1 MKRFLFLLVST
12 LFAALFIAGCAVN
25 TRAKGINSAEAAFW
39 HGRLSMQVE
48 VLPDDTA
55 SKRQSFAASFEL
67 SGTPQAGELRLIT
80 PLGSTLAVIHW
91 TPQNAVLEARGES
104 RSYAGLDVL
113 TQDLLGAT
121 VPAPALFAWLQG
133 NALAG
138 SGWQVD
144 LSEYA
149 QGKVNATRIDPLP
162 RAHLR
167 LILEP

>member
-1 MKRFLFLLVST
+1 
-12 LFAALFIAGCAVN
+12 
-25 TRAKGINSAEAAFW
+25 
-39 HGRLSMQVE
+39 MQVE
-48 VLPDDTA
+48 ASLDEA
-55 SKRQSFAASFEL
+55 ISKRQSFAASFEL
-67 SGTPQAGELRLIT
+67 SGTPQAGELRLLT

-133 NALAG
+133 SALAG

-162 RAHLR
+162 QAHLR

>member
-25 TRAKGINSAEAAFW
+25 IRAKGINSAEAAFW
-39 HGRLSMQVE
+39 HGRLSMLVE
-48 VLPDDTA
+48 ASPDEA
-55 SKRQSFAASFEL
+55 VSKRQSFAASFEL

-133 NALAG
+133 NALTG
-138 SGWQVD
+138 SG
-144 LSEYA
+144 
-149 QGKVNATRIDPLP
+149 
-162 RAHLR
+162 
-167 LILEP
+167 

>member
-1 MKRFLFLLVST
+1 VKRLFVLLVST
-12 LFAALFIAGCAVN
+12 LFAAFFIAGCALN
-25 TRAKGINSAEAAFW
+25 QRATTTNVADSSFW
-39 HGRLSMQVE
+39 HGRLSMQVDAS
-48 VLPDDTA
+48 PDDTA

-67 SGTPQAGELRLIT
+67 SGTPQAGELRLLT
-80 PLGSTLAVIHW
+80 PLGSTLAAIRW
-91 TPQNAVLEARGES
+91 THQYAVLEARGES

-113 TQDLLGAT
+113 TQDLLGAP

-133 NALAG
+133 NALSG

-149 QGKVNATRIDPLP
+149 QGKVNAARLEPLP
-162 RAHLR
+162 QAHLR